1 MGLLVLLVVFFSI
14 PSVQTYI
21 AKKATTSLNKTYG
34 TSINVAKVHIKYNGQ
49 VALKEVYIADHH
61 QDTLL
66 FSQLAETSLLS
77 ISRLLFSNTMN
88 LGAVDLDRTKFYI
101 TKYKGEENDNLYIFS
116 HKFKS
121 DKPAAEPFHLAA
133 GNVNF
138 TNGHFKFTNQ
148 ELEEGS
154 QEVINYKNLALN
166 ANDFQL
172 DGEIMHAKVNNLYF
186 DAENGYHIR
195 GLQGDLKYSPEA
207 IIVDDLALKTE
218 NSHLAGSVKIDI
230 TDNAFSD
237 FVNKA
242 VFDFQFTEASL
253 STTDLKTFYNGFGI
267 NREINFTGTMKGTL
281 NDLYLNNIN
290 MQGLGNSRI
299 NGNLHLQQLFNAA
312 TNFRIDA
319 DLNQLQS
326 NYYDLA
332 GLLPETLG
340 KTLPKEIMRLGVVNL
355 KGRTIITNNSVYAK
369 TQGSTGLG
377 NIETDLELTN
387 TQNIEE
393 AAYVGDIK
401 ATDFQLGRLLDVQK
415 LGRISFNFN
424 VGGTGFSQELLNT
437 RIRGKISRVGYNGY
451 GYKDITVSGNLQ
463 NPIFNGQLQIN
474 DENAQLSFD
483 GLVDV
488 SKTVNNYDF
497 TADIDHLNLAKLHF
511 LNDSIA
517 VLKGRVVMDMTGTTV
532 DNAVGSI
539 QFSEAS
545 FENANDLYDFND
557 FVISS
562 SFSGNIRTISMNS
575 PDIISGKVSGNFKVD
590 NVVPLFRNAIGSLY
604 TNYQP
609 STVTQD
615 QFMNFN
621 FQINSKI
628 VEVFVPQIEL
638 EPETFIRGSVVSN
651 DSDFKLTFRSP
662 QIKAF
667 GILAEGINMRV
678 DNKNPLFNTFI
689 EANSIS
695 NGFYGISDFN
705 LINATLKD
713 TLFMRSEFK
722 GGPKNEDSFKLN
734 FYHTINADNKS
745 VVGFSKSGIKFK
757 NNDWFINAEDN
768 DANRIV
774 FDNNFQEINIEEL
787 VMSHD
792 RERISL
798 GGTIQ
803 DSTAMDLKTTFNNVR
818 LSHVTPYID
827 SLDLKGLMNGN
838 LNLLKK
844 NGAYLPESNISID
857 TFTVN
862 NIALGNLNLDIE
874 GNESLTNYDINARL
888 VNAGL
893 ESLKASGMIN
903 VDQQSPYID
912 MDVQLQKLNLAAF
925 SPLGGVVLSNIR
937 GLASGRARVVGNYK
951 NPEVNGELLLRE
963 AGLKVPYLNTDYAF
977 AGTARINMS
986 GQQFRFFNV
995 NLLDTKF
1002 NTEGIL
1008 NGTISHSFFKTWNLD
1023 LNIKTDRMLV
1033 LDTQPDDFSLYYGT
1047 AFISG
1052 DATIAGPTDELV
1064 INVTAKTAS
1073 GTTFK
1078 IPLSDT
1084 ESFGDNSIVYFLSP
1098 AEKKARED
1106 GEDIVLREIKGL
1118 ELNFDLEVTRDAEV
1132 EIVVDKVNGS
1142 TLRGRGAGYLLIQ
1155 INTNGKFNMF
1165 GDFTPYEGVYNF
1177 RYSGVVQKQF
1187 DILPEGKISWDGSPE
1202 RALLDIS
1209 AVYKTQANP
1218 SILLENPSI
1227 NRKIP
1232 VNVIINLNG
1241 QLVQPDITFDFKFPS
1256 TTSIVT
1262 SELEYR
1268 LDDRATR
1275 ELQAFSLVTQGSFY
1289 SQSGIDAQTVAYGNL
1304 IETASGI
1311 FNNILS
1317 DDDGKFTVGLD
1328 YVQGDRTPNL
1338 QTSGRFGFTVSTQ
1351 ISKSILINGKV
1362 GVPVGGISESVVV
1375 GDVEVDFLLNEDGTL
1390 RATVFNR
1397 QDDIQFFGQREGYTQ
1412 GVGINYSVD
1421 FDTVKELFRKILKGK
1436 ATAVSGD
1443 NDVQI
1448 APADSEMPYEGNEQN
1463 Y

>member
-1 MGLLVLLVVFFSI
+1 MGLIALLVVFFSI
-14 PSVQTYI
+14 PSIQTFI
-21 AKKATTSLNKTYG
+21 AKKATTSLNETYG

-49 VALKEVYIADHH
+49 VALKEVYIEDHH
-61 QDTLL
+61 QDTLI
-66 FSQLAETSLLS
+66 FSRLAETSLLS
-77 ISRLLFSNTMN
+77 ITQLVFNNTMN
-88 LGAVDLDRTKFYI
+88 VGEVMLDHTKFYI
-101 TKYKGEENDNLYIFS
+101 TKYAGEQNDNLNIFS
-116 HKFKS
+116 EKFNTGKKS
-121 DKPAAEPFHLAA
+121 GEPFHMTA
-133 GNVNF
+133 GDVTF
-138 TNGHFKFTNQ
+138 THGHFKFTNQ
-148 ELEEGS
+148 DLDAGNQEL
-154 QEVINYKNLALN
+154 VNYKNLALH
-166 ANDFQL
+166 AEDFKL
-172 DGEIMHAKVNNLYF
+172 DDLDISAQIKKLYF
-186 DAENGYHIR
+186 DAARGYHIR
-195 GLQGDLKYSPEA
+195 GLSGILKYSPEA
-207 IIVDDLALKTE
+207 IIINDLDLETE
-218 NSHLAGSVKIDI
+218 NSHIAGNIAID
-230 TDNAFSD
+230 TRNNAFSD

-242 VFDFQFTEASL
+242 NLTFQFTEASL
-253 STTDLKTFYNGFGI
+253 STTDLKAFYADFGA
-267 NREINFTGTMKGTL
+267 NKRINFTGTMKGTL
-281 NDLYLNNIN
+281 NDLYLNNMD

-299 NGNLHLQQLFNAA
+299 NGNLHFQQLFSPE

-319 DLNQLQS
+319 TLEQLQS
-326 NYYDLA
+326 NYYDLT
-332 GLLPETLG
+332 GLLPQTLG
-340 KTLPKEIMRLGVVNL
+340 KTLPKEMMRLGNVNL
-355 KGRTIITNNSVYAK
+355 NGRTIITPNSVYAK
-369 TQGSTGLG
+369 TQGTTGLG
-377 NIETDLELTN
+377 AIETDLELTN
-387 TQNIEE
+387 TQNIED

-401 ATDFQLGRLLDVQK
+401 AKDFHLGRLLDVEK

-424 VGGTGFSQELLNT
+424 VGGAGFSQEKLNT
-437 RIRGKISRVGYNGY
+437 RIRGRIDRIVYNGY

-463 NPIFNGQLQIN
+463 NPIFNGQLLIN
-474 DENAQLSFD
+474 DKNAQLSFD

-488 SKTVNNYDF
+488 TKAVNNYDF
-497 TADIDHLNLAKLHF
+497 TTDIDHINLAKLNF
-511 LNDSIA
+511 LSDSIA
-517 VLKGRVVMDMTGTTV
+517 VLKGRVAMDMTGTTV
-532 DNAVGSI
+532 DNVVGSI
-539 QFSEAS
+539 HFSDAS
-545 FENANDLYDFND
+545 FENGNALYDFND

-562 SFSGNIRTISMNS
+562 SFAGNIRTIAMDS
-575 PDIISGKVSGNFKVD
+575 PDIISGEVSGNFKVD
-590 NVVPLFRNAIGSLY
+590 DVVPLFRNAVGSLY
-604 TNYQP
+604 TNYEP

-638 EPETFIRGSVVSN
+638 EPETVIRGSVVSN
-651 DSDFKLTFRSP
+651 DADFKLTFRSP

-667 GILAEGINMRV
+667 GFLVENLNMRV
-678 DNKNPLFNTFI
+678 DNKNPLFNTFV
-689 EANSIS
+689 EADSIGS
-695 NGFYGISDFN
+695 GVYGVSDFS

-722 GGPKNEDSFKLN
+722 GGPQREDNFNLN
-734 FYHTINADNKS
+734 FYHTINEENNS
-745 VVGFSKSGIKFK
+745 VIGFSKSGIKFK

-774 FDNNFQEINIEEL
+774 FANDFQKIDIEEL
-787 VMSHD
+787 VMSHNQ
-792 RERISL
+792 ERISL
-798 GGTIQ
+798 GGRIK
-803 DSTAMDLKTTFNNVR
+803 DSTVIDIRTTFNNVR
-818 LSHVTPYID
+818 LSHITPYID
-827 SLDLKGLMNGN
+827 SLDLKGLVNGN

-862 NIALGNLNLDIE
+862 NIALGNLNLNIE
-874 GNESLTNYDINARL
+874 GNESLTDYDINAQL
-888 VNAGL
+888 VNDGL
-893 ESLKASGMIN
+893 ESLKAKGMIN
-903 VDQQSPYID
+903 VDQESPYID
-912 MDVQLQKLNLAAF
+912 MDVQLNKLNLSAF
-925 SPLGGVVLSNIR
+925 SPMGGEVLSNIR
-937 GLASGRARVVGNYK
+937 GFASGGARVVGNYK

-963 AGLKVPYLNTDYAF
+963 AGLTVPYLNTDYAF
-977 AGTARINMS
+977 MGTARVNMS

-995 NLLDTKF
+995 NLRDTKF
-1002 NTEGIL
+1002 DTEGIL
-1008 NGTISHSFFKTWNLD
+1008 NGTISHSFFKTWNMD
-1023 LNIKTDRMLV
+1023 LNIDTDRILV

-1052 DATIAGPTDELV
+1052 NASIAGPTDELV
-1064 INVTAKTAS
+1064 IDVTAKTEA

-1084 ESFGDNSIVYFLSP
+1084 ESFGDNSIIYFLSP
-1098 AEKKARED
+1098 AEKKAREG
-1106 GEDIVLREIKGL
+1106 GEEIVLQEIKGL

-1209 AVYKTQANP
+1209 AAYKTQANP

-1232 VNVIINLNG
+1232 VNVIINLDG
-1241 QLVQPDITFDFKFPS
+1241 QLVQPDITFDFQFPS

-1311 FNNILS
+1311 FNSILS

-1328 YVQGDRTPNL
+1328 YVQADRTPNL

-1351 ISKSILINGKV
+1351 ISKTILINGKV
-1362 GVPVGGISESVVV
+1362 GVPVGGLSESVVV

-1412 GVGINYSVD
+1412 GIGINYSVD
-1421 FDTVKELFRKILKGK
+1421 FNTVRELFKKILEGK
-1436 ATAVSGD
+1436 TKDIDTEGD
-1443 NDVQI
+1443 IPIV
-1448 APADSEMPYEGNEQN
+1448 PADSEIPYEGVKEN

>member
-1 MGLLVLLVVFFSI
+1 
-14 PSVQTYI
+14 
-21 AKKATTSLNKTYG
+21 
-34 TSINVAKVHIKYNGQ
+34 
-49 VALKEVYIADHH
+49 
-61 QDTLL
+61 
-66 FSQLAETSLLS
+66 
-77 ISRLLFSNTMN
+77 
-88 LGAVDLDRTKFYI
+88 
-101 TKYKGEENDNLYIFS
+101 
-116 HKFKS
+116 
-121 DKPAAEPFHLAA
+121 
-133 GNVNF
+133 
-138 TNGHFKFTNQ
+138 
-148 ELEEGS
+148 
-154 QEVINYKNLALN
+154 
-166 ANDFQL
+166 
-172 DGEIMHAKVNNLYF
+172 
-186 DAENGYHIR
+186 
-195 GLQGDLKYSPEA
+195 
-207 IIVDDLALKTE
+207 
-218 NSHLAGSVKIDI
+218 
-230 TDNAFSD
+230 
-237 FVNKA
+237 
-242 VFDFQFTEASL
+242 
-253 STTDLKTFYNGFGI
+253 
-267 NREINFTGTMKGTL
+267 
-281 NDLYLNNIN
+281 
-290 MQGLGNSRI
+290 
-299 NGNLHLQQLFNAA
+299 
-312 TNFRIDA
+312 
-319 DLNQLQS
+319 
-326 NYYDLA
+326 
-332 GLLPETLG
+332 
-340 KTLPKEIMRLGVVNL
+340 
-355 KGRTIITNNSVYAK
+355 
-369 TQGSTGLG
+369 
-377 NIETDLELTN
+377 
-387 TQNIEE
+387 
-393 AAYVGDIK
+393 
-401 ATDFQLGRLLDVQK
+401 
-415 LGRISFNFN
+415 
-424 VGGTGFSQELLNT
+424 
-437 RIRGKISRVGYNGY
+437 
-451 GYKDITVSGNLQ
+451 
-463 NPIFNGQLQIN
+463 
-474 DENAQLSFD
+474 
-483 GLVDV
+483 
-488 SKTVNNYDF
+488 
-497 TADIDHLNLAKLHF
+497 
-511 LNDSIA
+511 
-517 VLKGRVVMDMTGTTV
+517 
-532 DNAVGSI
+532 
-539 QFSEAS
+539 
-545 FENANDLYDFND
+545 
-557 FVISS
+557 
-562 SFSGNIRTISMNS
+562 MNS
-575 PDIISGKVSGNFKVD
+575 PDIISGEVSGNFEVN

-604 TNYQP
+604 TNYEP

-678 DNKNPLFNTFI
+678 DNKNPLFNTFV
-689 EANSIS
+689 EADSIS
-695 NGFYGISDFN
+695 NGIYGISDFN

-722 GGPKNEDSFKLN
+722 GGPKNEDSFNLN

-745 VVGFSKSGIKFK
+745 VLGFSKSGIKFK

-768 DANRIV
+768 NANRIL
-774 FDNNFQEINIEEL
+774 FDNNFREIKIEEL

-792 RERISL
+792 LERISL
-798 GGTIQ
+798 GGTIK
-803 DSTAMDLKTTFNNVR
+803 DSTAMDLRTTFNNVR

-838 LNLLKK
+838 LNLIKK

-862 NIALGNLNLDIE
+862 NIALGNLNLNIE

-888 VNAGL
+888 VNNGF

-903 VDQQSPYID
+903 VDQKSPYID

-925 SPLGGVVLSNIR
+925 SPLGGVVLNNIR

-977 AGTARINMS
+977 AGTARVNMS

-1002 NTEGIL
+1002 KTEGLL
-1008 NGTISHSFFKTWNLD
+1008 NGTISHSFFKSWNLD
-1023 LNIKTDRMLV
+1023 LGIKTDRMLV

-1064 INVTAKTAS
+1064 IDVTAKTAS

-1084 ESFGDNSIVYFLSP
+1084 ESFGDNSIIYFLSP
-1098 AEKKARED
+1098 AEKKAREG
-1106 GEDIVLREIKGL
+1106 GEEIVLREIKGL

-1232 VNVIINLNG
+1232 VNVVINLNG
-1241 QLVQPDITFDFKFPS
+1241 QLVQPDITFDFQFPS

-1436 ATAVSGD
+1436 VTAVSKE

-1448 APADSEMPYEGNEQN
+1448 VPSDSEIPYEGNTEN